1 MSDHTAFTN
10 SPIVQYYHPPDSLH
24 FQGAPATWNGFN
36 NRTPSEVIEHAR
48 GDLGYLRRNGQT
60 SDRIVSSED
69 CINLGT
75 NTEGNQQFADFVL
88 LNAHVSAPGIQ
99 DTPDAYGHAQV
110 RLYDARSRPPQD
122 WTVPCLSAG
131 PVTFQRNPQVRVPPL
146 DARTRFSFQLPQ
158 HAPVYPACT
167 HNNLRSVS
175 DLSSSPSLPTL
186 FSADAFT
193 TTTATSARS
202 EALVYP
208 DDDLALPALEPTE
221 EEQEVDEEVDELE
234 SDEETRMDV
243 EEDRQTPGTSPLDS
257 APSSFNVT
265 AAPALVHACVAHPH
279 PLAMCGAGPYSPTT
293 AHVDVND
300 DASTLDLLY
309 GPVPPF
315 VPRAHSAPS
324 PHPSIASSRP
334 NSAAERQRLYDQLTY
349 DIFGNG
355 SAPPSSSN
363 ATPQRLL
370 AREFENTSDK
380 AADVVDTDN
389 DDSIVTSVDPAF
401 PDALYTLAQVAR
413 PFATQNWTEE
423 VNSTIDLHVNPPP
436 YYSPPPSPPHSSITP
451 VSEDE
456 VQQHAS
462 YIAILNAA
470 TNQFEDHH
478 HQRDIIGTGIFIRN
492 TYNTLL
498 DEADVGSPVNHFHLY
513 TDNHDHIDASG
524 VGELRQELERSARP
538 WPQRIEALTAA
549 RERVLTVINICE
561 EFLTPRMMN
570 EVLGHTSFLRCDER
584 CVADYQLDREQYFH
598 HRRPVFLPLVT
609 PGEVRHLRT
618 IAGVLSYHGLRS
630 LSNDIEDLL
639 QTSLP
644 DEDIVYC
651 LTQLGSLDND
661 GPLHLDAR
669 EVINTV
675 QWYFVGR
682 FNHFRTAPHF

>member
-10 SPIVQYYHPPDSLH
+10 IPIVQYYHPPDSLH

-36 NRTPSEVIEHAR
+36 NRTPLEVIEHAR

-60 SDRIVSSED
+60 SDQIVSSED

-75 NTEGNQQFADFVL
+75 NTEGNQCFADFVL
-88 LNAHVSAPGIQ
+88 LNGHVSVPRIQ

-110 RLYDARSRPPQD
+110 RLYDACSRPPQD

-131 PVTFQRNPQVRVPPL
+131 PVTFQRNPQVCVPPL
-146 DARTRFSFQLPQ
+146 NARTRFSFQLPQ

-167 HNNLRSVS
+167 HNNP
-175 DLSSSPSLPTL
+175 SPSLPML
-186 FSADAFT
+186 FSADTFT
-193 TTTATSARS
+193 TTMATSARS

-208 DDDLALPALEPTE
+208 DDDLTLPALEPTE
-221 EEQEVDEEVDELE
+221 EEQEVGKEVDELE

-243 EEDRQTPGTSPLDS
+243 EEDRQTP
-257 APSSFNVT
+257 
-265 AAPALVHACVAHPH
+265 APALVHARIAHPH
-279 PLAMCGAGPYSPTT
+279 PLAMCGAGPYSPTM
-293 AHVDVND
+293 AHVDINND
-300 DASTLDLLY
+300 ALTLDFLY

-324 PHPSIASSRP
+324 PHPSITSSRP
-334 NSAAERQRLYDQLTY
+334 NSAAE
-349 DIFGNG
+349 
-355 SAPPSSSN
+355 P
-363 ATPQRLL
+363 
-370 AREFENTSDK
+370 SDK
-380 AADVVDTDN
+380 ATDIVNTDN

-401 PDALYTLAQVAR
+401 PDTLYTLAQVAR
-413 PFATQNWTEE
+413 PFATQNWA
-423 VNSTIDLHVNPPP
+423 
-436 YYSPPPSPPHSSITP
+436 
-451 VSEDE
+451 DE
-456 VQQHAS
+456 
-462 YIAILNAA
+462 
-470 TNQFEDHH
+470 
-478 HQRDIIGTGIFIRN
+478 
-492 TYNTLL
+492 
-498 DEADVGSPVNHFHLY
+498 
-513 TDNHDHIDASG
+513 
-524 VGELRQELERSARP
+524 
-538 WPQRIEALTAA
+538 RIEALTAA
-549 RERVLTVINICE
+549 RERVLTVIDICE

-570 EVLGHTSFLRCDER
+570 EVLGHTSFLRCDKR

-598 HRRPVFLPLVT
+598 HHRPVFLPLVT

-630 LSNDIEDLL
+630 LSNNIEDLL

-675 QWYFVGR
+675 Q
-682 FNHFRTAPHF
+682 